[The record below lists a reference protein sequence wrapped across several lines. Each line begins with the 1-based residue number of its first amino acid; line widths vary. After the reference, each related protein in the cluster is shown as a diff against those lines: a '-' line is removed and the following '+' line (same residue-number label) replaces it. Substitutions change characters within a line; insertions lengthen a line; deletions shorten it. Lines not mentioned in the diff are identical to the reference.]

1 LEFAKFDGTGDPLSW
16 LNHCE
21 RYFYVRC
28 TPENKRVSLAAFYLL
43 NNAQLWFN
51 RLELNDG

>member
-1 LEFAKFDGTGDPLSW
+1 LEFPKFDGTGDPLSW

-28 TPENKRVSLAAFYLL
+28 TPENKHVSLAAFYLL